1 MFAPNYMCPI
11 SLVDN
16 KTKIMGNI
24 ELADKIKEM
33 AKACLEQGKDLYEAQ
48 EELKTLLIKES
59 GLEWYEK
66 SGEAVNFI
74 IENEYA
80 HAERTSLPAFDM
92 KQYEKDRKQGVMY

>member
-1 MFAPNYMCPI
+1 MVSPSYICLS

-16 KTKIMGNI
+16 ETKIMGNI
-24 ELADKIKEM
+24 ELANKIKEM
-33 AKACLEQGKDLYEAQ
+33 TKVYLKQGKDLYEAQ
-48 EELKTLLIKES
+48 EKVKTLLLKEL

-80 HAERTSLPAFDM
+80 HAERASLPAFDI
-92 KQYEKDRKQGVMY
+92 KQFEKDMKQGVMY

>member
-1 MFAPNYMCPI
+1 MVSPSYMCLL

-24 ELADKIKEM
+24 ELANKIKEM
-33 AKACLEQGKDLYEAQ
+33 TKIYLKQGKDLYEAQ
-48 EELKTLLIKES
+48 EKLKILLQKEL

-66 SGEAVNFI
+66 SGEAVNFV

-92 KQYEKDRKQGVMY
+92 KQYEKDMKQGVMY